1 MSSFSVRFVIL
12 AVRLLQDE
20 LAVPRSSAAALEEY
34 TALSTV
40 RLHTTDRP
48 DYAVPLVGHEDIS
61 RRSALL
67 TVHVLSAT
75 CVPVIVADHMSR
87 MVNA

>member
-12 AVRLLQDE
+12 YVRLLQDE

-48 DYAVPLVGHEDIS
+48 DHAVPLVGHEDIS
-61 RRSALL
+61 QRSTLL
-67 TVHVLSAT
+67 TVRGLPAT
-75 CVPVIVADHMSR
+75 RVPFIVANHMSR